1 MVVGLRH
8 PLPHFKGKAIK
19 ELRKANIRVD
29 VFGENMQMNATT
41 EVDFVILYYAQFP
54 LIFENLTLVAIHNY
68 ASTMLSNGQHTCLSM
83 FDVSIK

>member
-1 MVVGLRH
+1 
-8 PLPHFKGKAIK
+8 
-19 ELRKANIRVD
+19 
-29 VFGENMQMNATT
+29 MQMNATT

>member
-1 MVVGLRH
+1 MKFQAGISRVVVGLRH

-41 EVDFVILYYAQFP
+41 EVDFCHI
-54 LIFENLTLVAIHNY
+54 ISCT
-68 ASTMLSNGQHTCLSM
+68 ASINFWNFSSGCYP
-83 FDVSIK
+83 